1 MAATFLCQFI
11 PIVPE
16 LEDDVDL
23 TQEEPHMPVVVP
35 GSATP
40 SASPMWLT
48 GEHTRQ
54 LVVRRLRIGAMH
66 EGMSGGY

>member
-1 MAATFLCQFI
+1 
-11 PIVPE
+11 
-16 LEDDVDL
+16 
-23 TQEEPHMPVVVP
+23 MPVVVP